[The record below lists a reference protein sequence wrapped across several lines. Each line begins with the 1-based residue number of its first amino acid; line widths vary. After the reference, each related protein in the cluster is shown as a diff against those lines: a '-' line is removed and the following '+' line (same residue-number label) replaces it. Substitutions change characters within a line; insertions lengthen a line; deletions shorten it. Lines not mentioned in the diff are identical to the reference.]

1 MECAFRTNGVA
12 VDVVIGG
19 GLTAHVNKESAN
31 RGTEYSTLMGA
42 GWWYGVVLS
51 GEVDTEQPG
60 YGRGSWKKDTFIHF
74 WSDDAIDTFHRV
86 VKNAPMSAVFVHIQP
101 ETAEL
106 LLGDD
111 IELVAGARMRKS
123 NIYRS
128 GQITQP
134 MGQIARQMLTTT
146 RHGTDRRL
154 YLAGRAHDLIGSVVE
169 FEKTSS
175 DAHPSV
181 SVTLT
186 RQDFS
191 RISDA
196 VDIILDQLSAPPTCN
211 ELAAQVGLSP
221 KKLARGFKAV
231 HGLTLG
237 AYVKEKR
244 LELARRLLEDGAPS
258 VSTVAYT
265 LGYHPA
271 HFATEFKRRFGF
283 SPSSLVAK

>member
-1 MECAFRTNGVA
+1 MTGINGDE
-12 VDVVIGG
+12 VDVVVGG
-19 GLTAHVNKESAN
+19 GLTAHVNRESAN
-31 RGTEYSTLMGA
+31 LGSEYSTLMGA

-60 YGRGSWKKDTFIHF
+60 FGRGTWKSDTFIHF
-74 WSDDAIDTFHRV
+74 WSEDAIDTFHRV
-86 VKNAPMSAVFVHIQP
+86 VKNTPMSAVFVHIQP
-101 ETAEL
+101 EAASL

-111 IELVAGARMRKS
+111 MDLVAGAKMRKS

-128 GQITQP
+128 GHITQS

-146 RHGTDRRL
+146 RYGTDRRL

-169 FEKTSS
+169 HERSSS
-175 DAHPSV
+175 DAHHAV
-181 SVTLT
+181 SVALT
-186 RQDFS
+186 RQDFG

-196 VDIILDQLSAPPTCN
+196 VDIVLGNLDAPPTCS
-211 ELAAQVGLSP
+211 EIASQVGLSP

-237 AYVKEKR
+237 AFVKEKR
-244 LELARRLLEDGAPS
+244 MELARRMLEDGAPS
-258 VSTVAYT
+258 VSAVAYR

-283 SPSSLVAK
+283 SPSSLILK

>member
-1 MECAFRTNGVA
+1 
-12 VDVVIGG
+12 
-19 GLTAHVNKESAN
+19 
-31 RGTEYSTLMGA
+31 MGP

-60 YGRGSWKKDTFIHF
+60 FGKGSWKQDTFVHF
-74 WSDDAIDTFHRV
+74 WSEDALETYHRV

-101 ETAEL
+101 GAAEL
-106 LLGDD
+106 LLGED
-111 IELVAGARMRKS
+111 IDLLAGTKMRKS
-123 NIYRS
+123 NIHRS
-128 GQITQP
+128 GQVTQP

-169 FEKTSS
+169 LEKSCSDTHHSISIALGRKDFE
-175 DAHPSV
+175 
-181 SVTLT
+181 
-186 RQDFS
+186 

-196 VDIILDQLSAPPTCN
+196 VDIVLGCLDAPPTCS

-231 HGLTLG
+231 HGMTLG

-244 LELARRLLEDGAPS
+244 MEWARRMLEDGAPS
-258 VSTVAYT
+258 VSAVAYR

-283 SPSSLVAK
+283 SPSAIVTR